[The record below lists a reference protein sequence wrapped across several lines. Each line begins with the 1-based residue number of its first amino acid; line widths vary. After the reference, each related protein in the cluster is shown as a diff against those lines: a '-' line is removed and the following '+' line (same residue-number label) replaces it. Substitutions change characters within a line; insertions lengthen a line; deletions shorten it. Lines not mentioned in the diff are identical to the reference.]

1 MFIDKV
7 DIKIKAGNGGDGI
20 VAFRREK
27 YEPSG
32 GPAGGDG
39 GVGGDIYF
47 EVDEG
52 IRTLVD
58 FRYKKHY
65 RAENGAN
72 GAKSNRKG
80 KDGENLYIKV
90 PPGTTIKNKKTG
102 EILADLVDKEDRALI
117 QKGGGG
123 GRGNARFKTSTRRAP
138 KFATPGERT
147 DELELELEMKVVADV
162 GLIGFPN
169 VGKSSLLS
177 VVTSAKPKIGNYHFT
192 TLHPNIGIVDYKKMD
207 SFVLADIP
215 GLIEGAHE
223 GVGLGHEFL
232 KHTSRTKLL
241 VHVLDISGSERR
253 DPLDDFEKIN
263 RELNKYDDVL
273 LNKCRIVVGNKSDLL
288 QDQET
293 SRRVK
298 KVAEE
303 KEMIYLEVSAIA
315 RQGIEQFLDAVIL
328 ELQKIEM
335 EEPSLKPQDEIK
347 VYQHEVNQEDLIKV
361 YRENEIYVVEGKK
374 IQRLIDSV
382 NFEDTE
388 SINYFQKFLKD
399 KGVIQK
405 LREAGI
411 NEGDTVKIYDIEFE
425 FTE

>member
-7 DIKIKAGNGGDGI
+7 NIKVKAGNGGDGI

-39 GVGGDIYF
+39 GVGGNIYF

-58 FRYKKHY
+58 FRYKKHH
-65 RAENGAN
+65 RAEDGAN
-72 GAKSNRKG
+72 GGKANRKG
-80 KDGENLYIKV
+80 KNGEDLYIKV
-90 PPGTTIKNKKTG
+90 PPGTTIKNKLTG
-102 EILADLVDKEDRALI
+102 EILADMVNKEDRALI

-123 GRGNARFKTSTRRAP
+123 GRGNTRFKTSTRRAP

-147 DELELELEMKVVADV
+147 DEIELELEMKVVADV

-169 VGKSSLLS
+169 VGKSTLLS

-192 TLHPNIGIVDYKKMD
+192 TLHPNVGIVEYKGID

-223 GVGLGHEFL
+223 GIGLGHEFL

-241 VHVLDISGSERR
+241 IHVIDISGSERR
-253 DPLDDFEKIN
+253 DPLDDFEKISS
-263 RELNKYDDVL
+263 ELIKYDESL
-273 LNKCRIVVGNKSDLL
+273 ISKCRIVVGNKIDLMTD
-288 QDQET
+288 DQNAQ
-293 SRRVK
+293 
-298 KVAEE
+298 KVRKAAEE
-303 KEMIYLEVSAIA
+303 KGMLYLEISAA
-315 RQGIEQFLDAVIL
+315 SQKGIQSLLDSVMS
-328 ELQKIEM
+328 ELKKVET
-335 EEPSLKPQDEIK
+335 EEPVVKPQDEIK
-347 VYQHEVNQEDLIKV
+347 VYQHEVNKEEVIRV
-361 YRENEIYVVEGKK
+361 YRENDVYLVEGKK
-374 IQRLIDSV
+374 IERLIDSV
-382 NFEDTE
+382 NFEDME
-388 SINYFQKFLKD
+388 SSNFFQKYLKD

-405 LREAGI
+405 LRDLGI
-411 NEGDTVKIYDIEFE
+411 NEGDTVRIYDIEFE

>member
-7 DIKIKAGNGGDGI
+7 DIKVKAGNGGDGI

-47 EVDEG
+47 TVDEG

-65 RAENGAN
+65 RAEDGAN
-72 GAKSNRKG
+72 GAKANRKG
-80 KDGENLYIKV
+80 KDGESLYIKV
-90 PPGTTIKNKKTG
+90 PPGTTIKNKVTG
-102 EILADLVDKEDRALI
+102 EILADLVDKEDKALI

-123 GRGNARFKTSTRRAP
+123 GRGNTRFKSSTRRAP

-169 VGKSSLLS
+169 VGKSTLLS

-192 TLHPNIGIVDYKKMD
+192 TIHPNVGIVDYKGVD
-207 SFVLADIP
+207 SFILADIP
-215 GLIEGAHE
+215 GLIEGAHQ

-232 KHTSRTKLL
+232 KHTARTKLL
-241 VHVLDISGSERR
+241 IHVLDISGSERR
-253 DPLDDFEKIN
+253 DPLEDFNKIN
-263 RELNKYDDVL
+263 DELMKYDEKL
-273 LNKCRIVVGNKSDLL
+273 INKCRIVIGNKVDLSPL
-288 QDQET
+288 EEN
-293 SRRVK
+293 SK
-298 KVAEE
+298 KVKQKVEQQGM
-303 KEMIYLEVSAIA
+303 KYLEISAIA
-315 RQGIEQFLDAVIL
+315 HKGIDSFLDVVMA
-328 ELQKIEM
+328 ELQKIET
-335 EEPSLKPQDEIK
+335 EEPISKPQDEIK
-347 VYQHEVNQEDLIKV
+347 VYQHEVNKEDAIKV
-361 YRENEIYVVEGKK
+361 YRENEVFVVEGKK
-374 IQRLIDSV
+374 IERLIESI

-388 SINYFQKFLKD
+388 SLNFFQKVLKD
-399 KGVIQK
+399 KGVIQQ
-405 LREAGI
+405 LRDKGI
-411 NEGDTVKIYDIEFE
+411 SEGDTVKIYDIEFE

>member
-39 GVGGDIYF
+39 GVGGDVYF

-72 GAKSNRKG
+72 GAKANRKG
-80 KDGENLYIKV
+80 KDGEALYIKV
-90 PPGTTIKNKKTG
+90 PPGTTIKNKNTG

-123 GRGNARFKTSTRRAP
+123 GRGNTRFKTSTRRAP

-147 DELELELEMKVVADV
+147 EELELELEMKVVADV

-169 VGKSSLLS
+169 VGKSTLLS

-192 TLHPNIGIVDYKKMD
+192 TIHPNIGIVDYKGVD

-232 KHTSRTKLL
+232 KHTARTKLL
-241 VHVLDISGSERR
+241 VHILDISGSERR
-253 DPLDDFEKIN
+253 DPGDDFEKIN
-263 RELNKYDDVL
+263 RELNKYDESL
-273 LNKCRIVVGNKSDLL
+273 INKCRIAVGNKADLL
-288 QDQET
+288 QDRET
-293 SRRVK
+293 SE
-298 KVAEE
+298 KVRELTEE
-303 KEMIYLEVSAIA
+303 KGMKYLEVSAIA
-315 RQGIEQFLDAVIL
+315 HQGIEKFLDEVIL
-328 ELQKIEM
+328 ELQQIET
-335 EEPSLKPQDEIK
+335 EEPMVKPQDEIK
-347 VYQHEVNQEDLIKV
+347 LYQHEVSKEDTIKV
-361 YRENEIYVVEGKK
+361 YQENGVYIVEGKK
-374 IQRLIDSV
+374 IERLIESV

-388 SINYFQKFLKD
+388 STNYFQKFLKD

-405 LREAGI
+405 LRDLGI

>member
-7 DIKIKAGNGGDGI
+7 DIIIKAGNGGDGT

-39 GVGGDIYF
+39 GVGGNIYF

-52 IRTLVD
+52 TRTLVD
-58 FRYKKHY
+58 FRYKKHH
-65 RAENGAN
+65 RAENGDN
-72 GAKSNRKG
+72 GGKSNRKG
-80 KDGENLYIKV
+80 KNGESLYIKV
-90 PPGTTIKNKKTG
+90 PPGTIIKNKNTG
-102 EILADLVDKEDRALI
+102 EVLADLVDKEDKVLI

-123 GRGNARFKTSTRRAP
+123 GRGNTRFKTSTRRAP

-147 DELELELEMKVVADV
+147 EEIQLELEMKVVADV

-169 VGKSSLLS
+169 VGKSTLLS

-192 TLHPNIGIVDYKKMD
+192 TIHPNIGIVEYKGVD

-241 VHVLDISGSERR
+241 IHVLDISGSERR
-253 DPLDDFEKIN
+253 DPLEDFEKIN
-263 RELNKYDDVL
+263 NELVKYDDSL
-273 LNKCRIVVGNKSDLL
+273 MNKCRIVVGNKVDLM
-288 QDQET
+288 QDDENSQ
-293 SRRVK
+293 
-298 KVAEE
+298 KVRALVEE
-303 KEMIYLEVSAIA
+303 RGMKYLEISAIA
-315 RQGIEQFLDAVIL
+315 HKGIETLLDVIMM
-328 ELQKIEM
+328 ELQQIET
-335 EEPSLKPQDEIK
+335 EEPIIKPQDAIK
-347 VYQHEVNQEDLIKV
+347 VYQHEVSKDEAIKV
-361 YRENEIYVVEGKK
+361 YRENDVYLVEGKK
-374 IQRLIDSV
+374 IERLIESV

-388 SINYFQKFLKD
+388 SSNFFQKYLKD

-405 LREAGI
+405 LRDLGI
-411 NEGDTVKIYDIEFE
+411 NEGDTVRIYDIEFE

>member
-39 GVGGDIYF
+39 GIGGDIYF

-72 GAKSNRKG
+72 GAKANRKG
-80 KDGENLYIKV
+80 KDGADLIIKV
-90 PPGTTIKNKKTG
+90 PPGTTIKNKHTG

-169 VGKSSLLS
+169 VGKSTLLS

-192 TLHPNIGIVDYKKMD
+192 TIHPNIGIVDYKGKD

-232 KHTSRTKLL
+232 KHTARTKLL

-253 DPLDDFEKIN
+253 DPLDDFEKISN
-263 RELNKYDDVL
+263 ELNKYDEAL
-273 LNKCRIVVGNKSDLL
+273 IHKCRIVVGNKVDLL
-288 QDQET
+288 QDDEI
-293 SRRVK
+293 SRRVRQRVEENRMTYMEASAISRLGIEK
-298 KVAEE
+298 LLDEVLRQLQQIE
-303 KEMIYLEVSAIA
+303 KE
-315 RQGIEQFLDAVIL
+315 
-328 ELQKIEM
+328 
-335 EEPSLKPQDEIK
+335 EPVVKPQDEIK
-347 VYQHEVNQEDLIKV
+347 VYQHEANQEDAIRV
-361 YRENEIYVVEGKK
+361 YQENGLYVVEGKK
-374 IQRLIDSV
+374 VERLIDSV

-388 SINYFQKFLKD
+388 SMNFFQKFLKD

-405 LREAGI
+405 LRDLGI